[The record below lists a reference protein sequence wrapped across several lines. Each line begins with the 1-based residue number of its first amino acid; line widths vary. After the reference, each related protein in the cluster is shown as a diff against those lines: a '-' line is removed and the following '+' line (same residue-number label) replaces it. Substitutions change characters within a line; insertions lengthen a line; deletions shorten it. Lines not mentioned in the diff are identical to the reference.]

1 MITEFIKHII
11 LKKLH
16 PCEPAF
22 VNRAMNIVLVL
33 KIVELAFEKKI
44 ACENRQH
51 FATLPLISPQNDV

>member
-33 KIVELAFEKKI
+33 KIVELAFEKKK
-44 ACENRQH
+44 
-51 FATLPLISPQNDV
+51 

>member
-16 PCEPAF
+16 LCEPAF

-33 KIVELAFEKKI
+33 KIVELAFEKK
-44 ACENRQH
+44 NSLRKQ
-51 FATLPLISPQNDV
+51 ATFRDPTTDFPTK